1 MIRTLPRLALLA
13 AGLST
18 ACAMTVPS
26 ADSPR
31 GSLVIVG
38 GGDRPDAMM
47 RRFVELAGG
56 RGARIAVIP
65 NASSEPAA
73 TGREVVAELDSLG
86 ARAFVY
92 HLDRTGARSETAF
105 RRLDSVTGIWFTG
118 GDQGRVTEA
127 LAGTPALR
135 AMRRRYRE
143 GAVVGGTSAG
153 AAVMSD
159 SMITGNQTP
168 PGDTTG
174 YYGDEYPAIARR
186 RVEVV
191 PGLGF
196 LPGAIVDQHFIRRER
211 HNRLM
216 SAVLERPSLLG
227 VGIDESTAL
236 EVGPDGRWRVLGES
250 AVVIYD
256 AREARVTRRDSPL
269 LGATGLRVHILPTGG
284 IFDPGT
290 GDGAL
295 GAGAGPRERS
305 TGTAPP
311 SP

>member
-1 MIRTLPRLALLA
+1 MSLSTRSLPLLA
-13 AGLST
+13 AAGMAAS
-18 ACAMTVPS
+18 ASPVPP
-26 ADSPR
+26 DPDLPR

-38 GGDRPDAMM
+38 GGERSEEMM

-56 RGARIAVIP
+56 RGARVAVVP
-65 NASSEPAA
+65 NASSDPEE
-73 TGREVVAELDSLG
+73 TGRAVAAELDSLG

-92 HLDRTGARSETAF
+92 HLDRAAATAPATAGG
-105 RRLDSVTGIWFTG
+105 LDSATGIWFSG
-118 GDQGRVTEA
+118 GDQTRVTRT
-127 LAGTPALR
+127 LAGTPAHR
-135 AMRRRYRE
+135 AMLRRYRE
-143 GAVVGGTSAG
+143 GAVVGGSSAG
-153 AAVMSD
+153 AAIMAD

-186 RVEVV
+186 RFEIA

-211 HNRLM
+211 HNRLL

-227 VGIDESTAL
+227 VGVDESTAL

-256 AREARVTRRDSPL
+256 ARRAHVTDAKRRL
-269 LGATGLRVHILPTGG
+269 LGATEVRVHVLPAGSV
-284 IFDPGT
+284 FDPGT
-290 GDGAL
+290 GRGQL
-295 GAGAGPRERS
+295 
-305 TGTAPP
+305 
-311 SP
+311 